1 MKEEALVAPRGVC
14 CSHRGLSFSA
24 PCCHSVTVCYK
35 IIIMIIIRTIMQ
47 SGPVYIKQLLR
58 QVVTSGLLPVYLHPY
73 SS

>member
-1 MKEEALVAPRGVC
+1 MSLQEECAAAIEAF
-14 CSHRGLSFSA
+14 LSLLLA
-24 PCCHSVTVCYK
+24 VTQKTSVTVCYK